1 MRILSTALLPLGP
14 DRTAVF
20 SDAGFADGVGDAVAE
35 EGDGAAAAGVADEDG
50 ESASVV
56 MADVDVEE
64 VFAVSASRFASSSLA
79 SSESNDTSFVTAFS
93 GEAINTVALPT
104 HKTLHTSHSKH
115 TLLRLRPVSLNQ
127 QRTGP
132 IRRHTLHNSAHA

>member
-14 DRTAVF
+14 DRTAVL

-93 GEAINTVALPT
+93 GEAIDTVALPT
-104 HKTLHTSHSKH
+104 HKTLHMSHIKSH
-115 TLLRLRPVSLNQ
+115 TLAPMPSE
-127 QRTGP
+127 
-132 IRRHTLHNSAHA
+132 S